1 MNHLSSVD
9 KNTLLNIV
17 TNYIFSSMKMHAR
30 NSCGRL
36 VFFLVSSINLFFLFL
51 FYKFSQP
58 EKYWNVRLPNKLPP
72 PKTPIDLFN
81 LPSLGY
87 LEQTVA
93 TAITKSLTATGCFKP
108 KFPFL
113 SIQSSALIYLA
124 YHLKA
129 YNSKSSDYLR
139 RKFRRKLYFF
149 EEQCELISYLAEK
162 TPIRYKEIDK
172 RTPDYNIKYETFFA
186 LQQNT
191 PTLNWLT

>member
-1 MNHLSSVD
+1 M
-9 KNTLLNIV
+9 
-17 TNYIFSSMKMHAR
+17 
-30 NSCGRL
+30 
-36 VFFLVSSINLFFLFL
+36 
-51 FYKFSQP
+51 
-58 EKYWNVRLPNKLPP
+58 PNKLPP